1 MNQSPRRF
9 DGTVLVDDL
18 PAVIRDHLG
27 LPPGEE
33 VRVTVESTQER
44 RARLKAVMD
53 RIGSASEANG
63 LTQEILD
70 EIVDGR

>member
-1 MNQSPRRF
+1 MNQIHRRF
-9 DGTVLVDDL
+9 EGTVLVGDL
-18 PAVIRDHLG
+18 PPVIRDHLG

-33 VRVTVESTQER
+33 VRVTVESTLDR

-53 RIGSASEANG
+53 RIGAASEANG